1 MIINLNLQDKKVVVV
16 GAGKE
21 SLKRINSLLNQ
32 KCQITVISEV
42 VSKSIDSLSKKKLIK
57 LKKQKLENANFLSE
71 EKPDLV
77 ITTTDDKKLNQKII
91 NKAKKNKIIAYSSD
105 NPDSSDF
112 SNPAIVDF
120 EKIIQVAIFTGGKSP
135 IMSKRIKEQVEKTL
149 ERTITKEDITQIKIQ
164 QIARSLIKD
173 KMDSQVRRKSF
184 LNSIMSDKKI
194 KQLIKDGQTKKV
206 ENHIITM
213 LRNWV

>member
-91 NKAKKNKIIAYSSD
+91 NKAKKSKIIAYSSD

>member
-42 VSKSIDSLSKKKLIK
+42 VSKSIQSLSKKKLIE
-57 LKKQKLENANFLSE
+57 LKKQKLENANFLSQ

-91 NKAKKNKIIAYSSD
+91 NRAKKSKIIAYSSD
-105 NPDSSDF
+105 SPDSSDF

-120 EKIIQVAIFTGGKSP
+120 EKIVQVAIFTGGKSP
-135 IMSKRIKEQVEKTL
+135 IMSKKIKEQVEKTL

-164 QIARSLIKD
+164 QIARNLIKD
-173 KMDSQVRRKSF
+173 KIDSQARRKSF

-194 KQLIKDGQTKKV
+194 KQLIKDGQTKKI

>member
-32 KCQITVISEV
+32 KCQITVISEE
-42 VSKSIDSLSKKKLIK
+42 VSKSIQSLSKKKLIK
-57 LKKQKLENANFLSE
+57 LKKQKLENANFLSQ

-91 NKAKKNKIIAYSSD
+91 NRAKKSKIIAYSSD

-120 EKIIQVAIFTGGKSP
+120 EKIVQVAIFTGGKSP
-135 IMSKRIKEQVEKTL
+135 IMSKKIKEQVEKTL

-164 QIARSLIKD
+164 QIARNLIKD
-173 KMDSQVRRKSF
+173 KIDSQVRRKSF

>member
-91 NKAKKNKIIAYSSD
+91 SKAKKNKIIAYSSD

>member
-1 MIINLNLQDKKVVVV
+1 MIINLNLQNKKVVVV

-32 KCQITVISEV
+32 KCQITVISEE
-42 VSKSIDSLSKKKLIK
+42 VSKSIQSLSKKKLIE
-57 LKKQKLENANFLSE
+57 LKKQKLENANFLSQ

-91 NKAKKNKIIAYSSD
+91 NRAKKSKIIAYSSD

-120 EKIIQVAIFTGGKSP
+120 EKIVQVAIFTGGKSP
-135 IMSKRIKEQVEKTL
+135 IMSKKIKEQVEKTL

-164 QIARSLIKD
+164 QIARNLIKD
-173 KMDSQVRRKSF
+173 KIDSQVRRKSF

>member
-32 KCQITVISEV
+32 KCQITVISEE
-42 VSKSIDSLSKKKLIK
+42 VSKSIQNLSKKKLIE
-57 LKKQKLENANFLSE
+57 LKKQKLENANFLSQ

-91 NKAKKNKIIAYSSD
+91 NRAKKSKIIVYSSD

-120 EKIIQVAIFTGGKSP
+120 EKIVQVAIFTGGKSP
-135 IMSKRIKEQVEKTL
+135 IMSKKIKEQVEKTL

-164 QIARSLIKD
+164 QIARNLIKD
-173 KMDSQVRRKSF
+173 KIDSQARRKSF

>member
-91 NKAKKNKIIAYSSD
+91 SKAKKNKIIAYSSD

-120 EKIIQVAIFTGGKSP
+120 EKIVQVAIFTGGKSP

-206 ENHIITM
+206 ENHIIGM